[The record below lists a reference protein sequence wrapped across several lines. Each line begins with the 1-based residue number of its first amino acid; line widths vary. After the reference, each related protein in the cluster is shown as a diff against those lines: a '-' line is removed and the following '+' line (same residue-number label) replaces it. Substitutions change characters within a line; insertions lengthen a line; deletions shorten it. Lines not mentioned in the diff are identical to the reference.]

1 MRKFSSILFA
11 VIISASVYA
20 QTPQKIS
27 YQAVIRN
34 SSNQLV
40 VSHAVGMRISI
51 LYGSIAGTAVYTET
65 QTPTT
70 NNNGLV
76 TIEFGGLTGF
86 DAINWAN
93 GPYFIKTETDPTGGT
108 NYTITGITQLLSV
121 PYALYSKISKNAE
134 IENDPLFLAWNKSS
148 GINITASQISDFN
161 TQITNNTTVASHTTK
176 LATISGTNTGDETN
190 ATIKSKLGITT
201 LTGVNTGDQ
210 DLSGKVDKITG
221 KGLSSNDYTDAEKT
235 KLSNIAAG
243 AEINVNADWNA
254 TSGDAQIL
262 NKPTITVADGTETK
276 IIAGSNVSVT
286 GTGTIADFYI
296 VNSTLASSYYLGQ
309 EKDGG
314 IIFYIYKGNDG
325 VEHGLIVSKTEATV
339 LSWGIHGTIRNAT
352 KTSNG
357 AYNTNLMGTNDASRM
372 WVSSLG
378 SGWYLPSIDELSLL
392 WQNRFHIN
400 NSNVSGLT
408 LLSTYYYWTSTEFS
422 ASNAYAFAF
431 GYGSITNLD
440 KSTITN
446 MAVRAIRSF

>member
-1 MRKFSSILFA
+1 MRKLYSTLFA
-11 VIISASVYA
+11 VIIAASVYA
-20 QTPQKIS
+20 QAPQKIS

-51 LYGSIAGTAVYTET
+51 LHGSVAGNAVYTET

-76 TIEFGGLTGF
+76 TIEFGGLAGF

-121 PYALYSKISKNAE
+121 PYALYSRTSKNTE

-161 TQITNNTTVASHTTK
+161 TQVTNNTTVASHTTK

-221 KGLSSNDYTDAEKT
+221 KGLSTNDYTDAEKT

-243 AEINVNADWNA
+243 AEVNVNADWNA

-262 NKPTITVADGTETK
+262 NKPTIDGSETK
-276 IIAGSNVSVT
+276 ITAGSNVTIT
-286 GTGTIADFYI
+286 GNGT
-296 VNSTLASSYYLGQ
+296 STNPYVVSASTSSSNVYLGQ

-314 IIFYIYKGNDG
+314 IVFYIYRGSDG
-325 VEHGLIVSKTEATV
+325 LEHGLIASKTESSGMYDGNVYLYADN
-339 LSWGIHGTIRNAT
+339 RY
-352 KTSNG
+352 NG
-357 AYNTNLMGTNDASRM
+357 AYNTNLMLSTSSAKI
-372 WVSSLG
+372 WVNSLG
-378 SGWYLPSIDELSLL
+378 SGWYIPSIYELTIM
-392 WQNRFHIN
+392 WNNRFHIDSYTGSGFFIPS
-400 NSNVSGLT
+400 SNGVYMSSTESAYNGIWVLNFETGLT
-408 LLSTYYYWTSTEFS
+408 GKGYSKTSSFL
-422 ASNAYAFAF
+422 
-431 GYGSITNLD
+431 I
-440 KSTITN
+440 
-446 MAVRAIRSF
+446 RAIRAF